1 MILSIIAGQ
10 CSNGLYLEVGLD
22 QFETRI
28 KYIIPLFTL
37 IISLYIYKTCG
48 QFAFHFEQKTGEVS
62 LLLRRAR
69 EEEKMLRKSF
79 VNVCGQHFL
88 LTLFPELQ
96 DRVPDI
102 TVSVGTNGG
111 INLLIYSQICVS
123 THFAFAFCSNNFFQF
138 QPPDLP
144 MLMLLN
150 QMC

>member
-22 QFETRI
+22 QFETII
-28 KYIIPLFTL
+28 KYIIPL

-79 VNVCGQHFL
+79 VNICGQHFL

-102 TVSVGTNGG
+102 TVSVDTNGG
-111 INLLIYSQICVS
+111 INLLIYSQIL
-123 THFAFAFCSNNFFQF
+123 HFAQVISFSFSHLTYPC
-138 QPPDLP
+138 
-144 MLMLLN
+144 
-150 QMC
+150 